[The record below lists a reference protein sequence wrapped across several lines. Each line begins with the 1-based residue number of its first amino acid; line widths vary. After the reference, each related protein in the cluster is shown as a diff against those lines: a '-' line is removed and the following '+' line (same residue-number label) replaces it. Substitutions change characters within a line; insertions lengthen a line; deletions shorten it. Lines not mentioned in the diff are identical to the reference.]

1 MAKNII
7 VFEELKLNNSFDGVA
22 CIKTATIQK
31 TKAGKDYVSGTVIRG
46 KLTFQFKIWDS
57 AVVAILRPF
66 IEAPTGFRA
75 HLAEVTGTV
84 GQYNGSLDYTFSS
97 VTPIPDT
104 DEIAVKDFLPS
115 LDCERLFTELC
126 EFINSKLSPNYINT
140 LIAIMQLPA
149 NGDPTGTT
157 NIQTALKTCWAAS
170 GNHDAIAGG
179 LINHTLKMLRY
190 AEVMIADHPFF
201 AENKDLIYAGIIL
214 HDIGKTQEIVDGSY
228 TKNSFVSHRIMG
240 VEYMAINKAT
250 IISLI
255 GVDAYYRL
263 MSIIEGHHD
272 KFGNP
277 ADTVWAYIVHLIDML
292 DTWATMIE
300 EAIVNEKAATNATGE
315 KYLMRDGQ
323 RLFY

>member
-7 VFEELKLNNSFDGVA
+7 AFEDLKLNNTFDGVA
-22 CIKTATIQK
+22 CIKSATIQK
-31 TKAGKDYVSGTVIRG
+31 TKTQKDYVSGTVIRG

-104 DEIAVKDFLPS
+104 DEVAVKDFLPS
-115 LDCERLFTELC
+115 LDCERLFNQLC
-126 EFINSKLSPNYINT
+126 EFINTKLSPNYINT

-149 NGDPTGTT
+149 NGDPTATGT
-157 NIQTALKTCWAAS
+157 IQTALKTCWAAS

-201 AENKDLIYAGIIL
+201 TEHKDLIYTGIIL
-214 HDIGKTQEIVDGSY
+214 HDIGKTQEIVDGNY

-240 VEYMAINKAT
+240 VEYLAMLKPT
-250 IISLI
+250 IVSLI
-255 GVDAYYRL
+255 GVEAYYRL
-263 MSIIEGHHD
+263 MSVIEGHHD

-277 ADTVWAYIVHLIDML
+277 ADTVWAYIIHLIDML

-300 EAIVNEKAATNATGE
+300 EAIVNEKALISNTGE

-323 RLFY
+323 RLYY